1 MKFHIQFIFRAVVL
15 FGSQNY
21 IRITKCDRDGLQSA
35 IGLRITKY
43 DRAGLQIAT
52 KIKKNGLQS
61 ATGLKSATVYKVIQ
75 YK

>member
-21 IRITKCDRDGLQSA
+21 VRITKCDRDGLQSA
-35 IGLRITKY
+35 IGLGITKY
-43 DRAGLQIAT
+43 DRAGLQ
-52 KIKKNGLQS
+52 S
-61 ATGLKSATVYKVIQ
+61 ARGLKSATGYKVIQ